1 MNRMQING
9 TPFAGDVLFRRP
21 LTARVQPARIA
32 SGALG
37 EHFCAPAQFADEDE
51 GVKRRGYVSRQE
63 ADKALRKLMGIQ
75 SEGDGTRC
83 AAVRDVLEMD
93 PMMLSLM
100 MTQLVL
106 KACGN
111 SADALCRQLEHVS
124 EVQAVLRDKQVA
136 EYQDQINK
144 AVEQAE
150 QVRKAG
156 IINAAFDWIIGGA
169 EAVIGVLKMVEGIL
183 TADPLAITDGA
194 AYFSAGMAGMVKA
207 GAETAEVLGADKSV
221 CDDIIK
227 AAGTGQ
233 MVCEGVALTLD
244 IIQIGRGIRAAR
256 AITKATEEV
265 LDAGA
270 GKALT
275 EAVAKGAESELKTLA
290 EKAGQEVSRMMSKDT
305 GMVLECGM
313 AEVSEIAAE
322 TAAHEL
328 EAESDMVRSI
338 SKSFTRKGIGKL
350 VETAIEGAGKDLLK
364 KSEEVV
370 AKKLRDAILK
380 NLRNSIVKTVTV
392 DCTRNSIFFIR
403 FIANFAGGMSKIS
416 VSLVALASAKLQRDI
431 DHLMMQQGYI
441 DFMQNWT
448 EDRKK
453 TQQKGLEQTY
463 QNSINTLRICSEIID
478 NSGTVL
484 ANIAGQR
491 A

>member
-9 TPFAGDVLFRRP
+9 TPFAGDEFFRRP

-32 SGALG
+32 CGALG
-37 EHFCAPAQFADEDE
+37 EHFCAPAQFADEDK
-51 GVKRRGYVSRQE
+51 GMKRRGYVSQQE
-63 ADKALRKLMGIQ
+63 ADKALCKLMGIQ

-93 PMMLSLM
+93 PMMLSIM

-111 SADALCRQLEHVS
+111 SADALCWQLEHVS

-136 EYQDQINK
+136 EYQEQINK
-144 AVEQAE
+144 AVEQAD

-156 IINAAFDWIIGGA
+156 IASAVFDWIVSSV
-169 EAVIGVLKMVEGIL
+169 EAVTGVLKMAEGVL

-221 CDDIIK
+221 CDDIIN

-233 MVCEGVALTLD
+233 MACEGVALTLD
-244 IIQIGRGIRAAR
+244 LFQIGRGIRAAR
-256 AITKATEEV
+256 AITKATEEI
-265 LDAGA
+265 LDTGA

-275 EAVAKGAESELKTLA
+275 DAIAKGTESELKTLA
-290 EKAGQEVSRMMSKDT
+290 EKAGQEVSRMMSKEA
-305 GMVLECGM
+305 GMALECGM

-338 SKSFTRKGIGKL
+338 SKSFTRKGVGKL

-380 NLRNSIVKTVTV
+380 NLHRSIVKTVISDYTHKALLFTRTV
-392 DCTRNSIFFIR
+392 TGSVNR
-403 FIANFAGGMSKIS
+403 IS
-416 VSLVALASAKLQRDI
+416 VSAVALANAKLQRDI
-431 DHLMMQQGYI
+431 DHLMAQQGYI

-448 EDRKK
+448 EDRKN
-453 TQQKGLEQTY
+453 TQQKRLNETY
-463 QNSINTLRICSEIID
+463 QNGVNTLRICSEIID

-484 ANIAGQR
+484 ANIAGKR

>member
-9 TPFAGDVLFRRP
+9 TPFAGDVFFRRP

-32 SGALG
+32 CGALG

-51 GVKRRGYVSRQE
+51 GVKHRGYVSQQE
-63 ADKALRKLMGIQ
+63 ADKALCKLMGVQ

-111 SADALCRQLEHVS
+111 SAYALCRQLEHVS

-156 IINAAFDWIIGGA
+156 IINAVFDWIISGA
-169 EAVIGVLKMVEGIL
+169 EVVTGVLKMIEGVL
-183 TADPLAITDGA
+183 TADPLAIADGA

-207 GAETAEVLGADKSV
+207 GAETALLLGADKSV
-221 CDDIIK
+221 CDDIIN
-227 AAGTGQ
+227 AAGTEQ

-265 LDAGA
+265 LDTGA

-275 EAVAKGAESELKTLA
+275 GAVSKGAESELKTLA
-290 EKAGQEVSRMMSKDT
+290 DKAGQEVSRMMSKDA

-328 EAESDMVRSI
+328 KAESDMVRRI
-338 SKSFTRKGIGKL
+338 SKSFTRKGVGKL
-350 VETAIEGAGKDLLK
+350 VETAIEGAGKNLLK

-380 NLRNSIVKTVTV
+380 NLRRSMVKMVIS
-392 DCTRNSIFFIR
+392 DCTHKALLFTR
-403 FIANFAGGMSKIS
+403 AVAGGANQIS
-416 VSLVALASAKLQRDI
+416 VSAVAFASAKLQRDI

>member
-75 SEGDGTRC
+75 SEGDSTRC

-111 SADALCRQLEHVS
+111 SADVLCRQLEHVS

-144 AVEQAE
+144 AVEQAA

-156 IINAAFDWIIGGA
+156 IVSAVFDWIISGV
-169 EAVIGVLKMVEGIL
+169 EVVTGVLKMIQGVL
-183 TADPLAITDGA
+183 TADPLAIADGA

-207 GAETAEVLGADKSV
+207 GAETALLLGADKSV
-221 CDDIIK
+221 CNDIIK
-227 AAGTGQ
+227 AAGIGQ

-244 IIQIGRGIRAAR
+244 IFQIGRGISAAR

-265 LDAGA
+265 LDTGV

-275 EAVAKGAESELKTLA
+275 EAVAKGAENELKTLA
-290 EKAGQEVSRMMSKDT
+290 EKAGQEVSRMMSKDA

-328 EAESDMVRSI
+328 KAESDMVRSI
-338 SKSFTRKGIGKL
+338 SKSFTRKGIGTL

-431 DHLMMQQGYI
+431 DHLMMQQDYI